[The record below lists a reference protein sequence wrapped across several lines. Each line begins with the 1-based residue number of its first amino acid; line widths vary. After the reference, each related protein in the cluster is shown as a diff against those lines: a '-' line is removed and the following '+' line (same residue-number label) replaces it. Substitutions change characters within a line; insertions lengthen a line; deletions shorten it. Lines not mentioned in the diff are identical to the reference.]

1 VARRVAPAF
10 HGKRLLR
17 WAMDHLQAD
26 WPLNALL
33 HTGAT
38 RRIAEQ
44 VYFHRR
50 GLRT

>member
-1 VARRVAPAF
+1 
-10 HGKRLLR
+10 
-17 WAMDHLQAD
+17 MDHLQAD
-26 WPLNALL
+26 WPLDVLL
-33 HTGAT
+33 HTAVM

>member
-1 VARRVAPAF
+1 
-10 HGKRLLR
+10 
-17 WAMDHLQAD
+17 MDHLQVD
-26 WPLNALL
+26 WPFNALL
-33 HTGAT
+33 HTAAM